1 MVNFSKLAANARR
14 AVDKAG
20 GPDAIKEKAQKAID
34 KAGGQDAIKAKA
46 NEVKGIAKGK
56 GSVSDKAKA
65 AADVVKRDEPAAS
78 GQAAPG
84 DGGGAP
90 RNPGSGS

>member
-1 MVNFSKLAANARR
+1 MVNFSKLAANAKK

-34 KAGGQDAIKAKA
+34 KAGGQDALKAKA
-46 NEVKGIAKGK
+46 NDVKAVAKGK

-65 AADVVKRDEPAAS
+65 AAEVVKRDEPAA
-78 GQAAPG
+78 G
-84 DGGGAP
+84 DGAGGAP
-90 RNPGSGS
+90 PEPQTRP